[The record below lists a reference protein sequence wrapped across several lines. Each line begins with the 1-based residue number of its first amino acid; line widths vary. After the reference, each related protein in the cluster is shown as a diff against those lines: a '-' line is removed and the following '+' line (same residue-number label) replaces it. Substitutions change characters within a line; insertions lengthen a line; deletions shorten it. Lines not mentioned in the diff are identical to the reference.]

1 MVWYSN
7 DGSKTGLKKRHLW
20 SKISGIWMVHQ
31 VTWLNHLNTGHT
43 YCPVFR
49 CIWYSC
55 VRYSDGYC
63 TFKDHQ
69 VTFVCQ
75 GLWVEVLHFWRKI
88 WPWQLLLRSLPDLQ
102 PDIRFLPVAPWSWCN
117 AWGTL
122 QTPPPKSCQRPVIQ
136 KFRFLGLTLYQASPK
151 SRNEFAKMA
160 KTKVPNKI

>member
-1 MVWYSN
+1 MAMCLLFRPAFGGWHFE
-7 DGSKTGLKKRHLW
+7 T
-20 SKISGIWMVHQ
+20 ISDFIVSRYGC
-31 VTWLNHLNTGHT
+31 TEGANTEHT

-49 CIWYSC
+49 WIWYPG

-63 TFKDHQ
+63 TFKNHQ

-136 KFRFLGLTLYQASPK
+136 MFKFLGLTLDQASPK
-151 SRNEFAKMA
+151 SRNEFAKMV
-160 KTKVPNKI
+160 KTKMPNKI